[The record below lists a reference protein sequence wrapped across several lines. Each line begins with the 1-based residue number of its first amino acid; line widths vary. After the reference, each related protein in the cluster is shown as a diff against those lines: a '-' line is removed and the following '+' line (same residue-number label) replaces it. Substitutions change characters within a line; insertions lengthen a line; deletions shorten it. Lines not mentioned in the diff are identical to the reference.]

1 MTEHWDMW
9 VFVEH
14 YHTSISTNR
23 AAKNNRVAHSTLW
36 SMISKS
42 WMSASTSN
50 HRAPKIAIQPEGQNS
65 TSSRDHWKRTKNTVH
80 TDILFPVVARKGFK
94 IMESW
99 KTADWWLMQC
109 INHMLCLYLSCLPMT
124 TNTFSS
130 ADHSGPKSGIPLTQK
145 TIQREREQTAAF
157 N

>member
-1 MTEHWDMW
+1 M
-9 VFVEH
+9 FVSKWKKSTNVRACQNISRTPKSQRACLCAVCEH
-14 YHTSISTNR
+14 YHTSISTKR

-65 TSSRDHWKRTKNTVH
+65 TSSQDHWKRTENTLN
-80 TDILFPVVARKGFK
+80 TTAILLPVVARKGFK

-99 KTADWWLMQC
+99 KTAD
-109 INHMLCLYLSCLPMT
+109 
-124 TNTFSS
+124 
-130 ADHSGPKSGIPLTQK
+130 
-145 TIQREREQTAAF
+145 R
-157 N
+157 